1 MPGLS
6 HGPVPAHSERPPSAQ
21 AVLPANPAYAGAIA
35 TERHTVVGGRQRRN
49 FARDAN
55 TAENTTGESLS
66 TLPVMRRASLGL
78 SIRRPSGDKV
88 TTGEFAA
95 YLLPSAIHIH
105 SHEKV

>member
-21 AVLPANPAYAGAIA
+21 AVLPVNLTYAGAIA
-35 TERHTVVGGRQRRN
+35 TERHTVIWGRQHRN
-49 FARDAN
+49 FARDAS

-66 TLPVMRRASLGL
+66 TLPIMRRASLGL
-78 SIRRPSGDKV
+78 SIRQPSGDKV

-95 YLLPSAIHIH
+95 YLLPPAIQIH